1 MSVNLL
7 RIRTMEPAITLTATS
22 EEIAAI
28 LELARKAEGVDG
40 VSEPA
45 ALDSSRALNA
55 GLTAEDIKTAL
66 EMITIIF
73 KTGAALFVF
82 LKAVRDYAK
91 TRGGVVGVSD
101 ATGTKPLGR
110 IEATSP
116 DEAITRLLP
125 P

>member
-1 MSVNLL
+1 
-7 RIRTMEPAITLTATS
+7 MEPVISLTATS

-28 LELARKAEGVDG
+28 LKLVQEAEGIEA
-40 VSEPA
+40 VSDTA

-55 GLTAEDIKTAL
+55 GLTAEDVRAGL
-66 EMITIIF
+66 EMITIVF
-73 KTGAALFVF
+73 QTGSALFVF
-82 LKAVRDYAK
+82 LKAVRDYLK

-101 ATGTKPLGR
+101 ATGAKPLGR